1 MRFFEWIARRKRWR
15 QIERALP
22 EAIDLMILVMRAG
35 LDFQVALKHYIDKGP
50 AGPLRTEFQNVFKE
64 IQLGT
69 SRVDA
74 LRNLC
79 MRTPEP
85 GLKETSRVLIQGLEL
100 GASLT
105 PLLQVQ
111 TEALRRR
118 QALRAEAAAA
128 RTPLK
133 LLFPLMVFIF
143 PTIFIIL
150 LGPLMLSMNS
160 GGRP

>member
-1 MRFFEWIARRKRWR
+1 MLVGYYLQRQRGRK
-15 QIERALP
+15 IERSLP
-22 EAIDLMILVMRAG
+22 EAIDLITLVMRAG
-35 LDFQVALKHYIDKGP
+35 LDFQVALKNYIDKAP
-50 AGPLRTEFQNVFKE
+50 EGPLREEFQKVFQE

-74 LRNLC
+74 LKHLAVRV
-79 MRTPEP
+79 PQP
-85 GLKETSRVLIQGLEL
+85 ALKETARVLVQGLEL

-111 TEALRRR
+111 AEALRRR

-143 PTIFIIL
+143 PTLFIIL
-150 LGPLMLSMNS
+150 LGPLMLSFNA
-160 GGRP
+160 GVRP